1 MAIQLSVDDKG
12 VDKMLTL
19 VASIKGQLPFATSV
33 ALNQVAFNVRQEL
46 GQETS
51 RSFVNPTKFTQSA
64 FKYTKSTKANLEATV
79 YPEPNRRFF
88 PTQIKGGE
96 RRPKPYEGYL
106 RGLGGGSLPTG
117 GRLVPTPQVL
127 NAAGNPKKSIFS
139 TIANKLSTTDQG
151 GFFIGVPNGGGT
163 AGVYRRSRGQLYP
176 YFLHVKRTQYRARF
190 PMEKVGMDT
199 ARRLFPTE
207 MNKALERALKSARK

>member
-1 MAIQLSVDDKG
+1 MAVQLSIDDKG
-12 VDKMLTL
+12 VDTMLTF

-33 ALNQVAFNVRQEL
+33 ALNNVAFNVRQTL
-46 GQETS
+46 GQETT
-51 RSFVNPTKFTQSA
+51 RSFVNPTKFTQTA
-64 FKYTKSTKANLEATV
+64 FKYTKSNKANLEAQV
-79 YPEPNRRFF
+79 YADPTRRFF

-106 RGLGGGSLPTG
+106 RGLGGGAIPPG
-117 GRLVPTPQVL
+117 GRLVPTPRVL

-139 TIANKLSTTDQG
+139 TIASKLSTTDQG
-151 GFFIGVPNGGGT
+151 GVFIGVPNGGGV

-190 PMEKVGMDT
+190 PMERVGMDT
-199 ARRLFPTE
+199 ARKIFPTE
-207 MNKALERALKSARK
+207 MNKAMERALKSARK

>member
-51 RSFVNPTKFTQSA
+51 RSFVNPTRFTQSA

-79 YPEPNRRFF
+79 YPEKNRRFF

-106 RGLGGGSLPTG
+106 RGLSGGGLPTG

-207 MNKALERALKSARK
+207 MNKALEKALKSARK